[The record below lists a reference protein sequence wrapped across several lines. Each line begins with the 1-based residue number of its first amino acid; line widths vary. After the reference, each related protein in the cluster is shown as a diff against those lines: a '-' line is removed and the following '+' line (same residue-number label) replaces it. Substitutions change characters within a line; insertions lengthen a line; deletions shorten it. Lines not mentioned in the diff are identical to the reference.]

1 MAFRD
6 LDFPAAAR
14 PADSAAIT
22 DRASAGKML
31 DRLGPAGLAN
41 AISRLKEAGVTASR
55 WSSPDLLEQLRRS
68 AEHPPKFIVCGAID
82 LDPALPL
89 QRTLSAERA
98 MDVAA
103 GAAAL
108 GKLLGTARVIL
119 AVPEDMTSA
128 GVRALR
134 DAAQAVSVR
143 LFPLLEQYPL
153 AEAALLARRTTGRR
167 IPPGK
172 LPTDAGVLV
181 LDAPAAVAISR
192 CLAHDESMVRVPLG
206 IYDETHSRSHLLRVA
221 VGTRLDG
228 VLAAV
233 EAPAE
238 STELWAGHVLRHV
251 RIDRQALLGHGELTI
266 SVSAPRRAEA
276 SAACLRC
283 GWCVE
288 ACPVQVHPAG
298 LLDAAQQ
305 NDPQIADHYGL
316 RACIDCGICSYVCP
330 SRLPLLE
337 AIRGMKK

>member
-1 MAFRD
+1 
-6 LDFPAAAR
+6 
-14 PADSAAIT
+14 
-22 DRASAGKML
+22 ML
-31 DRLGPAGLAN
+31 DRLGPAGLAD
-41 AISRLKEAGVTASR
+41 AISRLEEAGVAANR
-55 WSSPDLLEQLRRS
+55 WSSPDLLEQLRRA
-68 AEHPPKFIVCGAID
+68 AEHPPKFVVCGAID

-89 QRTLSAERA
+89 QRTLAAEQA

-119 AVPEDMTSA
+119 AVPEDMTAA

-134 DAAQAVSVR
+134 DAAQTVSVR

-153 AEAALLARRTTGRR
+153 AEAGLLVRRTTGRR
-167 IPPGK
+167 VPPGK

-181 LDAPAAVAISR
+181 LDAPAALGVSR
-192 CLAHDESMVRVPLG
+192 SLVHGEPMRRVPVG
-206 IYDETHSRSHLLRVA
+206 IYDETHSRAHLLRVA
-221 VGTRLDG
+221 VGTRLGD
-228 VLAAV
+228 VLSAV

-251 RIDRQALLGHGELTI
+251 RIDREALLGNGELTI
-266 SVSAPRRAEA
+266 SLSAPRRAEA
-276 SAACLRC
+276 AAACLRC

-288 ACPVQVHPAG
+288 ACPSHVHPAG

-305 NDPQIADHYGL
+305 NDPQIAEQYGL
-316 RACIDCGICSYVCP
+316 RSCIDCGICSYVCP